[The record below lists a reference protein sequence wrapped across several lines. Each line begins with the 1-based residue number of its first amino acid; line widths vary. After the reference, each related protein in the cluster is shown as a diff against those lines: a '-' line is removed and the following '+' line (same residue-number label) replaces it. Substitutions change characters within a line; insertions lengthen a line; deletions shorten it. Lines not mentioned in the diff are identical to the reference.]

1 MKYKVGEIVEFKY
14 LLDLSDDCEYCEW
27 DTCVGMIIEIVD
39 YSTEKLQR
47 RRCLGNYRY
56 YSIQR
61 LDCGYVYKVKETNIL
76 QAFSNKMTFE
86 EDEYEYITEF
96 GEKLLEAMEKSVASS
111 FIPLNNVCI

>member
-14 LLDLSDDCEYCEW
+14 LLDLSDDCECEW

-56 YSIQR
+56 YNIQR
-61 LDCGYVYKVKETNIL
+61 LDCGYVYKVKETYIL
-76 QAFSNKMTFE
+76 QAFSNKMTFR
-86 EDEYEYITEF
+86 EDEYVSEF
-96 GEKLLEAMEKSVASS
+96 GEKLLEAIEKN
-111 FIPLNNVCI
+111 L